1 MSVLFQFAYL
11 QILDLMTTVAFLL
24 NGGKEANPVI
34 RFLLEVGPNPIAGLV
49 VMKVLALGLALYC
62 VRRAKTQLLTRV
74 NVFFACLVVWNLVVL
89 IVTAPRIS
97 G

>member
-1 MSVLFQFAYL
+1 MSLFFQFAYL

-24 NGGKEANPVI
+24 NGGKEANPFI
-34 RFLLEVGPNPIAGLV
+34 RFVVGVAPNPIAGLV

-89 IVTAPRIS
+89 IIS
-97 G
+97 ARGIAG